1 MDFIVKY
8 LVTKLQC
15 SEERLG
21 TFFLYKRGKLT
32 SLNNYHMNTMRSLWN
47 VVKFPLS
54 TSGDLLISPST
65 IFFFPSCAMQYVVG
79 S

>member
-15 SEERLG
+15 SEERLV
-21 TFFLYKRGKLT
+21 TFLFHKRGKLT

-47 VVKFPLS
+47 VVKLPLS
-54 TSGDLLISPST
+54 TSGDFLK
-65 IFFFPSCAMQYVVG
+65 
-79 S
+79 